1 MVLAN
6 PSVYFSHC
14 LTRGFFLLGVVA
26 ANDARLGRGAGSGK
40 WVYDR
45 SLGGKKVRPIDRM
58 WEGVTN
64 LWEEMHLWGVKSVT
78 NV

>member
-1 MVLAN
+1 M
-6 PSVYFSHC
+6 
-14 LTRGFFLLGVVA
+14 A